1 MSSISSRQDLKDY
14 CLRRLGF
21 PVIEINVSDEQI
33 EDRIDDCFQYYSD
46 YHYDAVSK
54 VYYKH
59 TVTDADTANSFIQ
72 VDNSIVGVTK
82 IFPINTLLS
91 KLGFLI

>member
-1 MSSISSRQDLKDY
+1 MSSVSTRSELKDY

-21 PVIEINVSDEQI
+21 PLIEINVSDEQI
-33 EDRIDDCFQYYSD
+33 EDRISDALQFYVD

-59 TVTDADTANSFIQ
+59 TFAE
-72 VDNSIVGVTK
+72 G
-82 IFPINTLLS
+82 
-91 KLGFLI
+91 